1 MWLQLQD
8 TEELKSMSKIQ
19 EAFKNKKEAE
29 EFSLRLNRYE
39 DRCYTLPLSSYIEIF
54 GVVTE
59 VELE

>member
-1 MWLQLQD
+1 M
-8 TEELKSMSKIQ
+8 K
-19 EAFKNKKEAE
+19 AFKNKKEAE

-39 DRCYTLPLSSYIEIF
+39 DRCYILPLSSYIEIF